1 MDLRLNRRT
10 AVVTAAS
17 RGIGLAV
24 MRGLAAEGVDVT
36 AGTLS
41 PPMSLTS
48 RSATRPAPAPRL
60 CRAGP
65 RTRWSPAGS
74 DGRRGPPTCVLI
86 LADGRTANAGS
97 TDITIDGGLTPSG
110 SPGTQEKGQAY
121 D

>member
-1 MDLRLNRRT
+1 MDLRLNRWT

-24 MRGLAAEGVDVT
+24 TRRLAAEGVDVT

-48 RSATRPAPAPRL
+48 RSATRTAPVPTL

-74 DGRRGPPTCVLI
+74 YGRRRSPTWVLI
-86 LADGRTANAGS
+86 LADGRNAGS
-97 TDITIDGGLTPSG
+97 TDITIGGGLTPSG
-110 SPGTQEKGQAY
+110 SPGTQREGTST
-121 D
+121 